1 MNKVKVRKQPDGN
14 MYHWQ
19 FHIIEDNS
27 FDKHLQKHTV
37 NEHMKRKFSTSS
49 VSKEIQINEVSL
61 GSSKCDYYKNK
72 SIKNFLAKRLK
83 ILLFHL
89 NIVGGIHHR
98 IYDSNI
104 SRKLAII

>member
-1 MNKVKVRKQPDGN
+1 MNKVQMRKQPDGN

-19 FHIIEDNS
+19 FHIIEDNN

-49 VSKEIQINEVSL
+49 VSKEIQFNEVSL
-61 GSSKCDYYKNK
+61 RSSKWDYYKKNN
-72 SIKNFLAKRLK
+72 KNFLAKWLN

-104 SRKLAII
+104 SGKIAII